1 MKTGIKN
8 IYPKISKMETGIMNI
23 YPRLEAALL
32 WDGNRINV

>member
-32 WDGNRINV
+32 WDGNRINE